1 MAGPLASLRGLSL
14 RPAGSTRVSASKPLP
29 PKQEG
34 KADRQD
40 AASLARAELAADR
53 AGGECLGAALDV
65 EGRRVGFDLLGE
77 RLADR
82 LAIPAVIVVGQ
93 LDPRYRLAGP
103 PRGAAIDLGR
113 GHPADAAHLEVG
125 GEVVAAI

>member
-53 AGGECLGAALDV
+53 AAGGFLGAGRGGAALRGGGSLAGAARPGGRAVGESLGAPLEV
-65 EGRRVGFDLLGE
+65 EGRRVEFDLLGE

-82 LAIPAVIVVGQ
+82 IQP
-93 LDPRYRLAGP
+93 
-103 PRGAAIDLGR
+103 
-113 GHPADAAHLEVG
+113 
-125 GEVVAAI
+125 

>member
-1 MAGPLASLRGLSL
+1 MAGHLASLRGLSL

-34 KADRQD
+34 KADRQE

-53 AGGECLGAALDV
+53 AVGEFLGADLDV
-65 EGRRVGFDLLGE
+65 EGRRVGFDLLSE

-82 LAIPAVIVVGQ
+82 LAIPAVIVFAYV
-93 LDPRYRLAGP
+93 DPRYRLAGLA
-103 PRGAAIDLGR
+103 GAAAIDLGR
-113 GHPADAAHLEVG
+113 GHPADA
-125 GEVVAAI
+125 